1 MNAFLLVAMFI
12 LGVTV
17 GVGFCAIKFCRE
29 ETRLLREQH
38 RQEKVIPKRHD
49 VDEKEGVDKV

>member
-17 GVGFCAIKFCRE
+17 GVGYCAIKFCRE
-29 ETRLLREQH
+29 ETRLMREHQ

-49 VDEKEGVDKV
+49 VEEKEGVDKV